1 MKLKKEL
8 GLLEVFSISAGAM
21 ISSGLFILPAL
32 AYAKTGPS
40 VIIAYA
46 IASVLVIPTLIS
58 KAELATAMPKAGGN
72 YFFIDRSMGPRMGAL
87 GGLADWFSLWFKSA
101 FSLLGIGIIL
111 TLFNPGVTDLQIKL
125 LAVVCCIFFT
135 LINLIGVKV
144 VGKFQVVMVIILLS
158 LLTFYIIIG
167 SFFIQFDRYSPFMPL
182 GLGSVFATAGFVF
195 ISYAGLTKIIGVAEE
210 VKNPGRNIPLG
221 MFLAWIIISLFYF
234 LVLFITIG
242 VTDATQLQSS
252 LMPVSTG
259 AGTFMGWN
267 GSMIMGLAALLAFAT
282 TANAGLLAASRTPLA
297 MSKDEL
303 LPNPLKKISKRG
315 TPTYSILFTAFFM
328 IIVILFLNLENL
340 VKAASTMILLLFI
353 FINLAVIFM
362 RESNLRHYRPKYKAP
377 LYPYI
382 QIIGIIGYGFL
393 IFQMGSVPLLI
404 TGIFLVCGLAWYYIY
419 AYGKIKREYAFLHVV
434 ERIMGEKTT
443 DHLLDEELREI
454 LIDRD
459 NITEARFE
467 MKLSNAMVLDLD
479 YFVPPD
485 EFAHKVAEPISKRLN
500 VEEDEVFSWLIHRE
514 KDSNII
520 VRKGFALISFHIQG
534 RKKFEIALVRTKRGA
549 MFSEEFAP
557 VNAAF
562 ILVSSA
568 DEENFYLHSLMWL
581 VELCEMIDFKEQWL
595 NAKSKDEIREIV
607 HDSWKMCISDDFDL
621 KSLEIEEVE
630 TNSKKPKKEKS
641 ENNGK

>member
-1 MKLKKEL
+1 
-8 GLLEVFSISAGAM
+8 
-21 ISSGLFILPAL
+21 
-32 AYAKTGPS
+32 
-40 VIIAYA
+40 
-46 IASVLVIPTLIS
+46 
-58 KAELATAMPKAGGN
+58 
-72 YFFIDRSMGPRMGAL
+72 
-87 GGLADWFSLWFKSA
+87 
-101 FSLLGIGIIL
+101 
-111 TLFNPGVTDLQIKL
+111 
-125 LAVVCCIFFT
+125 
-135 LINLIGVKV
+135 
-144 VGKFQVVMVIILLS
+144 
-158 LLTFYIIIG
+158 
-167 SFFIQFDRYSPFMPL
+167 
-182 GLGSVFATAGFVF
+182 
-195 ISYAGLTKIIGVAEE
+195 
-210 VKNPGRNIPLG
+210 
-221 MFLAWIIISLFYF
+221 
-234 LVLFITIG
+234 
-242 VTDATQLQSS
+242 
-252 LMPVSTG
+252 
-259 AGTFMGWN
+259 MGWN

-362 RESNLRHYRPKYKAP
+362 RESNIRHYRPKYKAP

-454 LIDRD
+454 LIERD